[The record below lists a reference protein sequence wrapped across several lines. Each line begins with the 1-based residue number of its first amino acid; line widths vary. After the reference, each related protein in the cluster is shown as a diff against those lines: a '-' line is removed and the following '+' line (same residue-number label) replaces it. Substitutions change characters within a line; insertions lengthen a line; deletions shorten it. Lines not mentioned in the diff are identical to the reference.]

1 MHIKHIKSKFI
12 FDHFK
17 TKQIFT
23 LFTLRANL
31 KTFIFLMESLVSELY
46 HNANI
51 EDEIQN
57 ETIPDNK

>member
-1 MHIKHIKSKFI
+1 
-12 FDHFK
+12 
-17 TKQIFT
+17 
-23 LFTLRANL
+23 LFFFFANL